1 MSEDEKRAL
10 AREIRN
16 LYWHIRTLRRGFED
30 APRRRYYR
38 KIEKK
43 KKRLLEA
50 GVSKREVLDL
60 LMCCRSRGCRFRA
73 CLDCTQPFV
82 CMILFLAGARCD
94 RVPHHARTTFSSRE
108 RAENCSFAGQLR
120 NFVNSSTAVL
130 SMST

>member
-1 MSEDEKRAL
+1 M

-16 LYWHIRTLRRGFED
+16 LYWHIRHLRRGIQD

-43 KKRLLEA
+43 KKRLLDA

-73 CLDCTQPFV
+73 CLDCTQR
-82 CMILFLAGARCD
+82 LL
-94 RVPHHARTTFSSRE
+94 
-108 RAENCSFAGQLR
+108 
-120 NFVNSSTAVL
+120 
-130 SMST
+130 